1 MNKVLT
7 VLAGAA
13 LTGSV
18 SLTMAVPA
26 SAEASHLT
34 AAGGNTSY
42 NVMVGLFGGTETDGT
57 TVTNPNAALG
67 VSGGST
73 TLNLITPGQT
83 TNPVTVGDVAYGIPP
98 GPGCTNGVIYGA
110 ATDAWKPTAAG
121 YMSGSPGGPAP
132 NGSTEGKD
140 ALYDQE
146 NFASLSA
153 DSSCYD
159 MARSSSAPS
168 PATAIVAPDDPNM
181 QYYAYALDAVTFLVG
196 SDATTG
202 AGLPPGTPAEL
213 TLQQVYNIYDCTY
226 TNWDQVVVGYTPS
239 GAAIKGANAPIY
251 RFWPQS
257 GSGTL
262 AMAQNMLSSVALSKD
277 NPQGKGFDPTA
288 AAYSPIGTAAG
299 DTPPSAGAGNNN
311 CVNGLYNYGGN
322 FISEENTENV
332 IAQSTAAED
341 AGAIF
346 PFSAGQFVAQWDNP
360 GDYNSFG
367 DPSDGE
373 ANFDPSLTL
382 ASLGDLG
389 TLSSTDQLPYQYGD
403 TSQSANGSSNVPF
416 APYLTHSFST
426 NANLGNSL
434 VANEPVAV
442 EQINQTVVNETNEW
456 YEGYGV
462 VPDIVPG
469 IRYLYNVVDTQ
480 LATYGTVVQLVGFNN
495 TGSSEAVDGVTIPA
509 GFVSNLCKDV
519 AVGPQSSSTPASII
533 ASFGFVPLGTE
544 GGPAGSNSVGSHCR
558 LLVP

>member
-1 MNKVLT
+1 MAVAIAT
-7 VLAGAA
+7 
-13 LTGSV
+13 LTGS
-18 SLTMAVPA
+18 SAMALLAASPA
-26 SAEASHLT
+26 SASSNYVVD
-34 AAGGNTSY
+34 AGSATTY
-42 NVMVGLFGGTETDGT
+42 NMMVGLFGGTQTDGT
-57 TVTNPNAALG
+57 PVTPPG
-67 VSGGST
+67 QSPV
-73 TLNLITPGQT
+73 LNSLSPGQT
-83 TNPVTVGDVAYGIPP
+83 TNSDVVGNTTWGI
-98 GPGCTNGVIYGA
+98 GPGTDCNGVTFGSTG
-110 ATDAWKPTAAG
+110 TDTWKTAYDASTAG
-121 YMSGSPGGPAP
+121 NPAP
-132 NGSTEGKD
+132 NGSTEGKY
-140 ALYDQE
+140 ALYWQE
-146 NFASLSA
+146 TQGSLNGTYNG
-153 DSSCYD
+153 CFD

-168 PATAIVAPDDPNM
+168 PATAIAAPDTTNM